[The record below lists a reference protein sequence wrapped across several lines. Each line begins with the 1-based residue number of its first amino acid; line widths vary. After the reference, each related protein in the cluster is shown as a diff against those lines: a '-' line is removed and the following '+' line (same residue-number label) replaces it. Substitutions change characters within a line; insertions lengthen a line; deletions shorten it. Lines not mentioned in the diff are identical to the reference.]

1 MIPKPSIYFFCPDL
15 AHVLGGIKQTY
26 RHVDVLNANGFDAW
40 IVHRQKGFKIR
51 WFEHDTRV
59 MYEPAPVRKSVDVGV
74 FPEIWGPN
82 IDKWGKNIRRV
93 ILNQNCYYTFL
104 AFGMNE
110 SAAPT
115 YLHPNVIGT
124 IVVSEDSEQYME
136 YAFAGLHVYRIR
148 YSIDPKF
155 FYPQPKKK
163 QICLMPRKNAD
174 DVNAVLC
181 TLQCRGALE
190 GWEVV
195 QIDKVTEAQA
205 AAIMRESAL
214 FLSFG
219 GPEGFGL
226 PPAEALLCRCIVAGY
241 TGRGGDE
248 FMKPEFCY
256 PVKFGDIL
264 AYGQIVESILK
275 QYEKDPAAFAQ
286 MTQKGAAFIAENY
299 SEEQERQSIVSVWSR
314 ILG

>member
-1 MIPKPSIYFFCPDL
+1 MPKPAIYFFCPDL
-15 AHVLGGIKQTY
+15 PHVLGGIKQTY

-40 IVHRQKGFKIR
+40 IVHRQKGFKIK

-59 MYEPAPVRKSVDVGV
+59 MYEPVPVRKSADVGV

-82 IDKWGKNIRRV
+82 IDKWGKKIRRV
-93 ILNQNCYYTFL
+93 IFNQNCYYTYTPY
-104 AFGMNE
+104 GWDQN
-110 SAAPT
+110 AAPT
-115 YLHPNVIGT
+115 YLNPNVIGT
-124 IVVSEDSEQYME
+124 IVVSEDSKRFLQ
-136 YAFAGLHVYRIR
+136 YAFPGLHIYRIR
-148 YSIDPKF
+148 YTINPKL
-155 FYPQPKKK
+155 FYPRPKKK
-163 QICLMPRKNAD
+163 QICLMPRKNPQ

-181 TLQCRGALE
+181 MLHSRGVLE
-190 GWEVV
+190 GWEVI

-205 AAIMRESAL
+205 AAIMRESAV

-241 TGRGGDE
+241 TGQGGDE
-248 FMKPEFCY
+248 FMKPEVCY

-264 AYGQIVESILK
+264 GYAEVVEPILK
-275 QYEKDPAAFAQ
+275 EYEKDPTAFAE

-299 SEEQERQSIVSVWSR
+299 SEEQERETIVSAWNR
-314 ILG
+314 ILS